1 MRNQE
6 GAYVAISYVWGQ
18 STTPVLARINGRDLP
33 IGRNISQALRHLR
46 RKDTSIRI
54 WADAVCIDQQNSKE
68 RNHQVQQMRNIYAP
82 SSETIVYLGDNDGSN
97 TTYSAWNFLERRS
110 EWALDRDGNRDYERP
125 AALEN
130 ELVDFRGDISDAE
143 ISVLSWQWFLRVWVL
158 QEVVVSREVSIQCG
172 HRRIPWDDFCK
183 IILLS
188 PRYHDQYGFSLQA
201 GEKVDLVRSM
211 FHARRQRLENYSH
224 TATWPS
230 WYPSVMNYA
239 RHGNDIVDMLART
252 RQLEASDPR
261 DKIFALLGI
270 SGSFP
275 GSDIDAT
282 IDYDKSVAEVYADFA
297 RDHMQASKSFDMLSY
312 VRHTVSF
319 RPFFVSPFGSL
330 PSWVPNWDCSRASR
344 IREVERRVLEG
355 RKIQEVFWSRKS
367 QRLKAFD
374 EDEVWEDLEKSQRM
388 EPDLPLSNSM
398 FFGPNILDTLEPET
412 KQDREKREVLAAKS
426 MRWTGIA
433 NLRLEVVGSP
443 IGRVLTLGPWITLRG
458 VDEVSFQ
465 HIRNRFVSDPDE
477 MHRAIIRRWKGIL
490 TQKQRKQWMDSHID
504 PFPPT
509 SWFGDP
515 AEAAWEGLDGSPD
528 LGPNTIES
536 HLFAR
541 GRQTASWTGDRGKET
556 NSVTDKT
563 SVVESKRIGTY
574 IRTETEALHSN
585 ILRVILPPGAK
596 ETDWVVYVHGARV
609 PFVLRRMGGIS
620 TYTAKAGPALRSSEA
635 SGPQQGMPL
644 LRCKLV
650 GECLINEF
658 ETFVEETG
666 RLNMIFSM
674 D

>member
-1 MRNQE
+1 MYQPLIFHDSIRILVLHPAETLKSPLRGDLLATRLSQCRNQE
-6 GAYVAISYVWGQ
+6 GAYVTLSYVWGQ

-33 IGRNISQALRHLR
+33 IGRNISQALRQLR
-46 RKDTSIRI
+46 RKDRSIRI
-54 WADAVCIDQQNSKE
+54 WADAICIDQQNSKE
-68 RNHQVQQMRNIYAP
+68 RNHQVQQMRNIYAS

-97 TTYSAWNFLERRS
+97 TTYSAWNFLERYS
-110 EWALDRDGNRDYERP
+110 KWELDQDGNRDYGRP

-143 ISVLSWQWFLRVWVL
+143 ISVVSWQWFLLVWVL
-158 QEVVVSREVSIQCG
+158 QEVVVSREVSI
-172 HRRIPWDDFCK
+172 H
-183 IILLS
+183 

-201 GEKVDLVRSM
+201 REKVDLVRGM
-211 FHARRQRLENYSH
+211 FHARRQRLQNHSPM
-224 TATWPS
+224 ATWPS
-230 WYPSVMNYA
+230 WYPSIMNYA

-270 SGSFP
+270 SGNFP
-275 GSDIDAT
+275 GSDIDAA

-297 RDHMQASKSFDMLSY
+297 RDHIQASKSFDMLSY

-319 RPFFVSPFGSL
+319 RPFFVSPFSSL

-355 RKIQEVFWSRKS
+355 RKIQEVFWSRRS
-367 QRLKAFD
+367 QRLKAYNK
-374 EDEVWEDLEKSQRM
+374 DEVWDDLEKSQRM

-412 KQDREKREVLAAKS
+412 KQDREEREVLVAKS
-426 MRWTGIA
+426 MRWAGIA

-458 VDEVSFQ
+458 IDEVSFQ
-465 HIRNRFVSDPDE
+465 NIRNRFASEPDE
-477 MHRAIIRRWKGIL
+477 MYRAIIRIWKGLL
-490 TQKQRKQWMDSHID
+490 TQKQRKQWMDLHIE
-504 PFPPT
+504 PFHPA
-509 SWFGDP
+509 SWFRDP
-515 AEAAWEGLDGSPD
+515 AEAAWDGLDESLD
-528 LGPNTIES
+528 AGPNTIES

-574 IRTETEALHSN
+574 IRTEAEALRSN

-596 ETDWVVYVHGARV
+596 ETDLIVYFHGAQF
-609 PFVLRRMGGIS
+609 PFVLPRMGVVS
-620 TYTAKAGPALRSSEA
+620 TYIAKAIPALQN
-635 SGPQQGMPL
+635 P
-644 LRCKLV
+644 
-650 GECLINEF
+650 
-658 ETFVEETG
+658 ET
-666 RLNMIFSM
+666 
-674 D
+674 